1 MLPLLRILLIEQDQA
16 TLKELSTNLS
26 KAIPNFERDDIHI
39 DILERF
45 TLKDAITSVEEDG
58 DIQAVVLSWDLQN
71 KVGERTYSRFIEQL
85 KAIRLELPV
94 YVIGDDTKGLEIV
107 NESEEI
113 ESFFFKDEVISDP
126 EAILGYMINDFDD
139 RSETPF
145 WTAYRRYVGESN
157 DSWHTPGHVVALA
170 LETRLILKTSISFM
184 AAMCLLAI
192 CRYLSIR

>member
-1 MLPLLRILLIEQDQA
+1 MLPILRILLIEQDPT
-16 TLKELSTNLS
+16 TLQELSTNLS
-26 KAIPNFERDDIHI
+26 KTIPNFERDDIHI
-39 DILERF
+39 DIIERLE
-45 TLKDAITSVEEDG
+45 LKQALESVEEDG

-85 KAIRLELPV
+85 KGIRLELPV

-145 WTAYRRYVGESN
+145 WTAYQIVPNLRWVKCS
-157 DSWHTPGHVVALA
+157 
-170 LETRLILKTSISFM
+170 
-184 AAMCLLAI
+184 
-192 CRYLSIR
+192 